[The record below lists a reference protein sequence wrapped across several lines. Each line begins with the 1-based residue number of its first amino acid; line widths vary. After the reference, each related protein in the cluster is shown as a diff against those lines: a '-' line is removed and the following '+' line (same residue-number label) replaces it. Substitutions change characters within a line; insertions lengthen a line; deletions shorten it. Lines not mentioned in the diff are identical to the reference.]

1 MVELY
6 GLLSFMYPDVFTTP
20 GPFEAAFNLVKGQVR
35 PEPLRACVRECGA
48 IGFVLY
54 LCVVFAHMHVLMVIC
69 T

>member
-35 PEPLRACVRECGA
+35 THPSAHDRVR
-48 IGFVLY
+48 VLW
-54 LCVVFAHMHVLMVIC
+54 
-69 T
+69 